1 MHYQLIIGWMHTG
14 HSLFIV
20 AGAAIVT
27 VILLWLYLDPKV
39 KAGTQQGL
47 PAIDPWK
54 NNWVYSI

>member
-27 VILLWLYLDPKV
+27 VIIIFYGKFYQPEIV
-39 KAGTQQGL
+39 
-47 PAIDPWK
+47 WK
-54 NNWVYSI
+54 TSL